1 MLGIPLTTRS
11 DHSSIKSMACS
22 SSCPELSEHVSY
34 TLHKLQMTD
43 ITLRAEECSA
53 MEAIYNRQN
62 VFVWLPTNPRGRAFS
77 TDTDKFVFN
86 APR

>member
-1 MLGIPLTTRS
+1 
-11 DHSSIKSMACS
+11 MACS

-62 VFVWLPTNPRGRAFS
+62 VFVWLPTDREEEPSLLTPTNLFLTPH
-77 TDTDKFVFN
+77 DN
-86 APR
+86 